1 MNKYFWD
8 EIESVTHKGFGTWTG
23 AYRQVEQ
30 WGDWAWGN
38 VTDDWVPLNYGWY
51 PGGGMYTGGDADHLR
66 DKLCAW
72 NSMGAGLVTGRECD
86 FEMLFTCAKDVQ

>member
-1 MNKYFWD
+1 MMTKYFWD
-8 EIESVTHKGFGTWTG
+8 EVESVTHKNFGTWTG

-30 WGDWAWGN
+30 WGDWTWGN

-51 PGGGMYTGGDADHLR
+51 PHGMYTGDDNNQNR
-66 DKLCAW
+66 FQCAW
-72 NSMGAGLVTGRECD
+72 THTSGLVPRECN